1 MLIRRSP
8 GRSTAPILKD
18 INLMM
23 GVNIKRYDHR
33 EKRRT
38 INLNANSIAH
48 SHFHLFLLIGKNVSS
63 SFDEIRSTGSF
74 RSLISLSR

>member
-1 MLIRRSP
+1 MLSPPAVGIVLVLILRSP

-23 GVNIKRYDHR
+23 GVNINDMIIVM
-33 EKRRT
+33 KRRT

-48 SHFHLFLLIGKNVSS
+48 SHFHLFLLIGKCI
-63 SFDEIRSTGSF
+63 FKF
-74 RSLISLSR
+74 